1 MLEHAPRRGDCAG
14 HGVTVA
20 MVPWARR
27 KSAYTRDF
35 EQQTAWPGVHA
46 PRRAVSRLMRMD
58 WKGVG
63 PVCRRVADDLRAEQG
78 PGLFDGLRSIG
89 VDETSYRKGH
99 TYMTVVVDHDRGRVI
114 WMHQGHGQKVFDLFF
129 QALTPAR
136 RESIRAGAGDGGA
149 VGRRV
154 RVPLVP
160 HGRVHLLRF
169 PHRLLGHRR
178 ARQGP

>member
-1 MLEHAPRRGDCAG
+1 
-14 HGVTVA
+14 
-20 MVPWARR
+20 
-27 KSAYTRDF
+27 
-35 EQQTAWPGVHA
+35 
-46 PRRAVSRLMRMD
+46 
-58 WKGVG
+58 
-63 PVCRRVADDLRAEQG
+63 
-78 PGLFDGLRSIG
+78 
-89 VDETSYRKGH
+89 
-99 TYMTVVVDHDRGRVI
+99 MTVVVDHDRGRVI

-160 HGRVHLLRF
+160 HGRAHLLRF